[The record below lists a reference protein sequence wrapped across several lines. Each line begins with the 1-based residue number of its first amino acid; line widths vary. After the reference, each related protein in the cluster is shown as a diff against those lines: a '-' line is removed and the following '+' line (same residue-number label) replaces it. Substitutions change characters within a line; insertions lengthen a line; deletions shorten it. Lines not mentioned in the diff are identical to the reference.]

1 MRHRQSN
8 PHRWNQGCIVHSQ
21 TLPDSPPSA
30 GFFICAMS
38 TFCFFLPPS
47 IGNHGLLI
55 CFLCATI
62 GSVDSR
68 LWLSANLP
76 HTAGSRV
83 GQATAKSR
91 SRMDARRRAF
101 PSTTRGRV
109 RAAGHGSSRHPR
121 AGLADAATP
130 PGKKAYESGFSRG
143 RFHRLFHRRKR
154 WKLTPSDTSSFASWE
169 EQDGRKRIALASDC
183 RECVCAGD

>member
-1 MRHRQSN
+1 MQ
-8 PHRWNQGCIVHSQ
+8 
-21 TLPDSPPSA
+21 PP
-30 GFFICAMS
+30 
-38 TFCFFLPPS
+38 PP
-47 IGNHGLLI
+47 
-55 CFLCATI
+55 
-62 GSVDSR
+62 
-68 LWLSANLP
+68 
-76 HTAGSRV
+76 AGSRV

-154 WKLTPSDTSSFASWE
+154 WKLTPSDTSSFRFLEHPALLNRLSKHVINTHVFSSE
-169 EQDGRKRIALASDC
+169 VVEQSRNVRAATSSAYPRGRRPTSAHSQERAEVGFSYNGLQRHTGIRRDTY
-183 RECVCAGD
+183 